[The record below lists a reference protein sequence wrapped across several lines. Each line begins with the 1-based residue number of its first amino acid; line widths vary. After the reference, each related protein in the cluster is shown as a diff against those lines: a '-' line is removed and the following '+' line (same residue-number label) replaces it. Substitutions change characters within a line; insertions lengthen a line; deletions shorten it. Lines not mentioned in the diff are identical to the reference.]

1 MANKPSTSGSTKF
14 GWKQSVKPALG
25 LSLTFG
31 IVAGIIS
38 AVAGAGGTRNGLNFQ
53 LGAIFFLVAFVAGL
67 LVISLLMMVAKDNPE
82 DLGKGSGVN
91 RSSELTDAEL
101 DAIEA
106 RERAQ
111 RAQRARQNREN
122 RG

>member
-1 MANKPSTSGSTKF
+1 
-14 GWKQSVKPALG
+14 
-25 LSLTFG
+25 
-31 IVAGIIS
+31 
-38 AVAGAGGTRNGLNFQ
+38 
-53 LGAIFFLVAFVAGL
+53 
-67 LVISLLMMVAKDNPE
+67 MMVAKENPD

-111 RAQRARQNREN
+111 RAREN
-122 RG
+122 REKRG

>member
-1 MANKPSTSGSTKF
+1 MANKPSTSGSKQS
-14 GWKQSVKPALG
+14 GWKQSVKPALA

-31 IVAGIIS
+31 IVAGVIS
-38 AVAGAGGTRNGLNFQ
+38 AFAGAGGTRNGLNLQ
-53 LGAIFFLVAFVAGL
+53 IGATFFLIAFVAGL
-67 LVISLLMMVAKDNPE
+67 LVISLLMMVAKDNPD

-111 RAQRARQNREN
+111 RAQRARENREN

>member
-1 MANKPSTSGSTKF
+1 
-14 GWKQSVKPALG
+14 
-25 LSLTFG
+25 
-31 IVAGIIS
+31 
-38 AVAGAGGTRNGLNFQ
+38 
-53 LGAIFFLVAFVAGL
+53 
-67 LVISLLMMVAKDNPE
+67 MMVAKDNPD

-111 RAQRARQNREN
+111 RAQRARENREN
-122 RG
+122 HEKRG

>member
-1 MANKPSTSGSTKF
+1 MANKPSTSGSKKF
-14 GWKQSVKPALG
+14 GWKQSVKPALV
-25 LSLTFG
+25 LSLVFG
-31 IVAGIIS
+31 VVAGVIS
-38 AVAGAGGTRNGLNFQ
+38 AVAGAGRTRNGLNFQ

-111 RAQRARQNREN
+111 RARQNREN